1 MASKYTAELKR
12 LAEEK
17 VKGGGTLTAE
27 ALPEMAAL
35 VGKAFAVQPGEVA
48 ILACT
53 QQGKF
58 LRFLVPEKLQAVGQI
73 PLTST
78 SALAA
83 RTAREQRAEI
93 INRFAAVPH
102 ASVFEAV
109 PLAEERGDPIQKIM
123 SAPITKD
130 SKVLGV
136 IQVSRK
142 GKSGPSAGPDF
153 TPQDLR
159 DLVSIATLLAPCL
172 GLCSSDKAN
181 RS

>member
-1 MASKYTAELKR
+1 MATSDMAELKR

-17 VKGGGTLTAE
+17 ASGGGTLTAE

-58 LRFLVPEKLQAVGQI
+58 LRFLVPEKLQSVGQI

-83 RTAREQRAEI
+83 RTARERRAEI

-109 PLAEERGDPIQKIM
+109 PLAQERGAPIQKIM
-123 SAPITKD
+123 SAPITRE

-142 GKSGPSAGPDF
+142 GKTGATAGPDF
-153 TPQDLR
+153 TLQDLR
-159 DLVSIATLLAPCL
+159 DLVSIAALLAPCL
-172 GLCSSDKAN
+172 GLCSSE
-181 RS
+181 